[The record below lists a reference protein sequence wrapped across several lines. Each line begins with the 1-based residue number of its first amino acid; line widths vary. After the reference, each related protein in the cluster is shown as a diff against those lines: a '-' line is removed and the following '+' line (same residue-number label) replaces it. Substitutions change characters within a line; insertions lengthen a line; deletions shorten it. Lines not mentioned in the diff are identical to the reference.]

1 MEPTATNMQSGVEL
15 SFEQAFEQLEAIV
28 RQLEEGGLGLEEALA
43 LYERGMALAAL
54 CSQRL
59 DQAELRVRQ
68 LLTTASGE
76 IVAEPF
82 GGWPET

>member
-1 MEPTATNMQSGVEL
+1 MEPTKEQVAAEL
-15 SFEQAFEQLEAIV
+15 SFEQAFEQLETIV
-28 RQLEEGGLGLEEALA
+28 HQLEEGGLGLEEALA

-68 LLTTASGE
+68 LLTTAGGE
-76 IVAEPF
+76 VTAESF

>member
-1 MEPTATNMQSGVEL
+1 MEPTIAQEQLAADL
-15 SFEQAFEQLEAIV
+15 SFEQAFEQLETIV

-76 IVAEPF
+76 VAAEPF

>member
-1 MEPTATNMQSGVEL
+1 MEPTTANAQLAADL
-15 SFEQAFEQLEAIV
+15 SFEQAYEQLEAIV
-28 RQLEEGGLGLEEALA
+28 RQLEEGGQGLEEALA

-68 LLTTASGE
+68 LLTTAGGE
-76 IVAEPF
+76 VAAEPF
-82 GGWPET
+82 GGWPEP

>member
-1 MEPTATNMQSGVEL
+1 MEPTATNTQSGAEL

-28 RQLEEGGLGLEEALA
+28 RRLEEGGLGLEEALA

-68 LLTTASGE
+68 LLTTTGGE
-76 IVAEPF
+76 VVAEPF
-82 GGWPET
+82 GGWPEP